1 MSYIKNVN
9 ELVIFLNEI
18 EADIFSTWDEKM
30 YIIKDSSYYQQTKKY
45 GRLIYESVKR
55 ALLSDII
62 DEEEI
67 KLLAYQIANQRIN
80 ENSNIGKFVYNVNL
94 AKSLLS
100 SKIFNAS
107 NEISDI
113 ARLQEIINKHSDV
126 FSYHAVTEFAKLK
139 DKQLQEKTLFINETH
154 KERLSI
160 LGQLSSSFVHDF
172 EIH

>member
-30 YIIKDSSYYQQTKKY
+30 YINKDSSYYHQTKKY

-67 KLLAYQIANQRIN
+67 KLLAYQIVNRRIN
-80 ENSNIGKFVYNVNL
+80 ENSNIGEFVYNVNL

-107 NEISDI
+107 KNKI
-113 ARLQEIINKHSDV
+113 AN
-126 FSYHAVTEFAKLK
+126 AT
-139 DKQLQEKTLFINETH
+139 
-154 KERLSI
+154 
-160 LGQLSSSFVHDF
+160 
-172 EIH
+172 